1 MSRKTLL
8 ILNINISNN
17 LQVKLYCNMSKSK
30 LFLPPSNESYFSL
43 RGPSTLTG
51 ELRTGDCKT
60 TLEAKKK
67 IGNLTYYMSS
77 ESL

>member
-8 ILNINISNN
+8 TLNINISSNF
-17 LQVKLYCNMSKSK
+17 QVKLYCNMSKSK
-30 LFLPPSNESYFSL
+30 LILPPSNKSYFSL
-43 RGPSTLTG
+43 RGLSTLTG

-67 IGNLTYYMSS
+67 LET
-77 ESL
+77 

>member
-1 MSRKTLL
+1 
-8 ILNINISNN
+8 
-17 LQVKLYCNMSKSK
+17 MSKSK

-67 IGNLTYYMSS
+67 IGNLTYYVVRKPIRDAES
-77 ESL
+77 ELNN